1 MLEKF
6 TVKICLNYTK
16 FMQTIGIDASL
27 FGREKIPGTH
37 TKLKL
42 VYAILISTVKFG
54 NFKEKSGRR
63 LGMFKLAQTPHSMG
77 TIWFLYPLY
86 KGEIGC
92 VPL

>member
-1 MLEKF
+1 MAAWCRGVQMLEKF
-6 TVKICLNYTK
+6 AIKICLNYTK

-27 FGREKIPGTH
+27 FGIEKIAGTH

-77 TIWFLYPLY
+77 TIWFF
-86 KGEIGC
+86 
-92 VPL
+92 